1 MNNLAT
7 KEPAGSKIVAF
18 PGNQIQIVLLPR
30 LLGKGQYG
38 SVHLGYQRGNQDLT
52 YAIKV
57 IDRRRLKGHS
67 QKLLLN
73 EINIMQEIRSDNV
86 VSLVSA
92 TKTAS
97 NYYLVMQHCNG
108 GDLESFIK
116 ARGGFL
122 TEPEVKII
130 LRQIVNGLL
139 AIKEHNV
146 MHRDLKLANI
156 LVNFPHLTKE
166 DQEKP
171 DFDLKQYIRSL
182 ELLPGRDKEA
192 AHIEIKIADL
202 GFARRLDEGQLANTR
217 LGTPLIMAPEVLD
230 GNPYDQSADVW
241 SLGCIFYELLVGFCP
256 FTGKN

>member
-1 MNNLAT
+1 M
-7 KEPAGSKIVAF
+7 
-18 PGNQIQIVLLPR
+18 
-30 LLGKGQYG
+30 
-38 SVHLGYQRGNQDLT
+38 
-52 YAIKV
+52 
-57 IDRRRLKGHS
+57 
-67 QKLLLN
+67 
-73 EINIMQEIRSDNV
+73 

-166 DQEKP
+166 D
-171 DFDLKQYIRSL
+171 
-182 ELLPGRDKEA
+182 
-192 AHIEIKIADL
+192 
-202 GFARRLDEGQLANTR
+202 
-217 LGTPLIMAPEVLD
+217 
-230 GNPYDQSADVW
+230 
-241 SLGCIFYELLVGFCP
+241 
-256 FTGKN
+256 